1 MNRCFLCG
9 QDQCATLVDFGP
21 QPVCHHFFDGSQ
33 PEVRHPFRLGQ
44 CQACG
49 LAQLMD
55 PIPPRQLTPHF
66 DWITYNE
73 PEAHLDTL
81 VEILRGLPGIT
92 PESGICG
99 VSFKENS
106 TRERL
111 AKLGFRNNWRIDFQ
125 ADLDIADPRAGV
137 EIAQERIRPGLERRL
152 HAKHGAP
159 AIVLV
164 RHILENTRDPIAFLE
179 ALRRLVQPG
188 GFIVFDSPDSARGF
202 DLLDYTMLWEDHTFY
217 FVESTFQMC
226 LQRGGF
232 TVARFEQ
239 YRSPHEN
246 CLVAIAQP
254 GQVPGTAS
262 PSIAAL
268 EQEKERL
275 ARFASGWEPRRLAMR
290 KLFQEWRQRG
300 KIALFGAGHRAVM
313 FINLLGLADLIDFV
327 VDDHPRKRG
336 LRLPGSR
343 LPIVGSEVL
352 AGNEVK
358 LCLSSLG
365 PESEAKVVQK
375 FRHFVEQGGTFA
387 SIYPTRPG
395 SLLNF
400 IAGPGAAL

>member
-1 MNRCFLCG
+1 MNRCLLCG
-9 QDQCATLVDFGP
+9 QDQCASLIDFGP
-21 QPVCHHFFDGSQ
+21 QPICHHFFDGSQ
-33 PEVRHPFRLGQ
+33 PETRHPFRLGQ

-49 LAQLMD
+49 LAQLLD
-55 PIPPRQLTPHF
+55 PVPSRLLTPRF

-73 PEAHLDTL
+73 PEAHLDAL
-81 VEILRGLPGIT
+81 VDILRGLPGIT
-92 PESGICG
+92 PQSGICG

-111 AKLGFRNNWRIDFQ
+111 AKLGFHNSWQIDFQ
-125 ADLDIADPRAGV
+125 EDLGIADPRAGV
-137 EIAQERIRPGLERRL
+137 EVAHERIRPGLEQRL

-159 AIVLV
+159 DMVLV
-164 RHILENTRDPIAFLE
+164 RHILENTRDPLGFLE
-179 ALRRLVQPG
+179 ALRRLVKPG
-188 GFIVFDSPDSARGF
+188 GYIVFDSPDSARGF
-202 DLLDYTMLWEDHTFY
+202 DLCDYTMLWEDHTFY

-232 TVARFEQ
+232 TLARFEQ

-254 GQVPGTAS
+254 VAVPGPAS
-262 PSIAAL
+262 LSPASL
-268 EQEKERL
+268 EQEKDRL
-275 ARFASGWEPRRLAMR
+275 ARFAKGWEPRRQAMR

-313 FINLLGLADLIDFV
+313 FVNLLGLADLIDFV

-343 LPIVGSEVL
+343 LPIVGSDVL

-365 PESEAKVVQK
+365 PDSEAKVVQK
-375 FRHFVEQGGTFA
+375 FSQFVAQGGTFA
-387 SIYPTRPG
+387 SIYHTRPG

-400 IAGPGAAL
+400 IAGSGATL